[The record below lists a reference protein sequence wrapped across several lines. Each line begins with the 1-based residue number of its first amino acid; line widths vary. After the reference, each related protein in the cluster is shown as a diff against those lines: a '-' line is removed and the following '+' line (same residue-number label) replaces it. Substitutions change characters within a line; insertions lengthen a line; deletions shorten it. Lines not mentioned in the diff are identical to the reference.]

1 MQFSRLKDEIISLCH
16 CNRIDN
22 LNLVRH
28 WQLRSLLCSPESNVL
43 YYPTGRNIY
52 SLNTKTRKRELVASL
67 PFSPTCI
74 GVKYGWLCAGGKD
87 QGYFA
92 SIKVGESI
100 LQTYPAV
107 ESVGMGIASVEE
119 MLKAEVKLSELG
131 GLIVNSITL
140 HKPPASKSGGDDV
153 LAILT

>member
-1 MQFSRLKDEIISLCH
+1 M
-16 CNRIDN
+16 
-22 LNLVRH
+22 
-28 WQLRSLLCSPESNVL
+28 
-43 YYPTGRNIY
+43 
-52 SLNTKTRKRELVASL
+52 
-67 PFSPTCI
+67 
-74 GVKYGWLCAGGKD
+74 
-87 QGYFA
+87 
-92 SIKVGESI
+92 
-100 LQTYPAV
+100 QTYPAV